1 MIYDLVLEKITGT
14 EIPRMAR
21 AKKRENPRDFPK
33 AAKTASVAM
42 LGKCRKK
49 TAKMAGLTPRWP
61 GSSSRKGL
69 EPIALQNG
77 SEFVQEQFARIFG
90 ATPLSAVGFFISPPW
105 SGNLRSNNDLWRD
118 FGKTYTRKPPYP
130 QNLAFWHTRHGS
142 NVAVSG

>member
-1 MIYDLVLEKITGT
+1 MIYDLFLEQKITGT

-61 GSSSRKGL
+61 GSSSPKGP

-77 SEFVQEQFARIFG
+77 SEFVQEQ
-90 ATPLSAVGFFISPPW
+90 ATPLSAVGFFISPY
-105 SGNLRSNNDLWRD
+105 SVV
-118 FGKTYTRKPPYP
+118 GKSAIK
-130 QNLAFWHTRHGS
+130 
-142 NVAVSG
+142 

>member
-49 TAKMAGLTPRWP
+49 TAKMAGLIPRWP
-61 GSSSRKGL
+61 GSSPPKGP

-77 SEFVQEQFARIFG
+77 SEFVQEFARTFG
-90 ATPLSAVGFFISPPW
+90 ATPLSAVGFFISPY
-105 SGNLRSNNDLWRD
+105 SVA
-118 FGKTYTRKPPYP
+118 GKSAIK
-130 QNLAFWHTRHGS
+130 
-142 NVAVSG
+142 

>member
-1 MIYDLVLEKITGT
+1 KITGT

-21 AKKRENPRDFPK
+21 AKKRANPRDFPK

-61 GSSSRKGL
+61 VSSSPKGP

-77 SEFVQEQFARIFG
+77 SELVQEFARIFG
-90 ATPLSAVGFFISPPW
+90 ATPLSCRFFHKSLFRGREICDQITTYGEILEKPTPERPTPPEVQW
-105 SGNLRSNNDLWRD
+105 
-118 FGKTYTRKPPYP
+118 
-130 QNLAFWHTRHGS
+130 QNCQLNKR
-142 NVAVSG
+142 